1 VWLTSYDHSL
11 VDENTPRRLSE
22 RTGRHYCIVCLKEV
36 EAEEYFR
43 NDQICDVCAE
53 KDEYPLAS
61 TPEPAK
67 GEKR

>member
-1 VWLTSYDHSL
+1 VEDSP
-11 VDENTPRRLSE
+11 PRQLNE

-36 EAEEYFR
+36 PAEEYFR

-61 TPEPAK
+61 TPDAK
-67 GEKR
+67 HESK